1 MADNIEDKYIL
12 SSKTYEDWRN
22 YLLVNSFFFDVLM
35 KKLRKDLGLPEDG
48 IKDIEQM
55 IRWDGE
61 KKDEVRRKITPT
73 SKRKKS
79 GVQTVK
85 EIFAIEDQVR
95 RKAYPQIWEAIE
107 KFADFGLDFSLL
119 HAYVLGSTSMS
130 FSGSSRVLMVTSPDD
145 PINETGVYIKYSPE
159 LSEKDMV
166 ALTKLARESYES
178 LFKYRHSSVRTHDEN
193 GKPNIKRPELKVR
206 QRKVAQPTK
215 EQLKIY
221 DAVETCLKEGYSS
234 RHNAI
239 KMHDV
244 YELIANKLKKN
255 INSVQRTY
263 HAILRNYNLPSSV
276 DTRNI
281 F

>member
-1 MADNIEDKYIL
+1 MEDKYIL
-12 SSKTYEDWRN
+12 TTKNYEDWRN

-35 KKLRKDLGLPEDG
+35 RKLRKDLGLPEDG
-48 IKDIEQM
+48 IKDLEEM
-55 IRWDGE
+55 IRWDGK
-61 KKDEVRRKITPT
+61 KKDEIRRKITPT

-85 EIFAIEDQVR
+85 GIFAIEDKVR
-95 RKAYPQIWEAIE
+95 RKAYPQIWEVIE
-107 KFADFGLDFSLL
+107 KFADFSLDFSLL
-119 HAYVLGSTSMS
+119 HTYVLGSTGMS
-130 FSGSSRVLMVTSPDD
+130 FNGSSRILMVTSPDD
-145 PINETGVYIKYSPE
+145 PTYETGVYIKYSPE

-178 LFKYRHSSVRTHDEN
+178 LFNYRHSSVRTHDEN
-193 GKPNIKRPELKVR
+193 GKPYIKRPELKVR

-221 DAVETCLKEGYSS
+221 DAVETWLKEGYSS

-244 YELIANKLKKN
+244 YELVANKLKKN

>member
-1 MADNIEDKYIL
+1 MEDQYIL
-12 SSKTYEDWRN
+12 TTKNFEDWRN

-48 IKDIEQM
+48 IKDIEEL
-55 IRWDGE
+55 IRWDG
-61 KKDEVRRKITPT
+61 KRKDKVRREIAPI

-79 GVQTVK
+79 GVKIVK
-85 EIFAIEDQVR
+85 DIFAIEDEVR
-95 RKAYPQIWEAIE
+95 RKAYAPIWEAIE
-107 KFADFGLDFSLL
+107 KFADYDFNFSLL
-119 HAYVLGSTSMS
+119 HTYVLGNTGMS
-130 FSGSSRVLMVTSPDD
+130 FGGSSRVLMVSSPDD
-145 PINETGVYIKYSPE
+145 PIRETGIYIKYSPE
-159 LSEKDMV
+159 LSEKDIV
-166 ALTKLARESYES
+166 ALAKQARDSYES
-178 LFKYRHSSVRTHDEN
+178 LFKYRHPSVRTHDEN
-193 GKPNIKRPELKVR
+193 GKPYIKRPELKIR

-215 EQLKIY
+215 QQLKIFE
-221 DAVETCLKEGYSS
+221 AIENCLKEGYSS
-234 RHNAI
+234 RSDSI

-244 YELIANKLKKN
+244 FELVATKLKKN

>member
-1 MADNIEDKYIL
+1 MEDKYIL
-12 SSKTYEDWRN
+12 TTKNFEDWRN

-35 KKLRKDLGLPEDG
+35 KKLRRDLGLPDKG
-48 IKDIEQM
+48 ISDLEEM

-61 KKDEVRRKITPT
+61 RKDKVRRKITPT
-73 SKRKKS
+73 SKRKKT

-85 EIFAIEDQVR
+85 EIFAIEDEVR

-107 KFADFGLDFSLL
+107 KFADYDLSFPLL
-119 HAYVLGSTSMS
+119 HAYVLGNTGMS
-130 FSGSSRVLMVTSPDD
+130 FGGSSRVLMVTSPND
-145 PINETGVYIKYSPE
+145 PIQETGVYIKYSPE
-159 LSEKDMV
+159 LSEKDIV
-166 ALTKLARESYES
+166 VLAKQARESYES
-178 LFKYRHSSVRTHDEN
+178 LFKYRHPSKRTHDEN
-193 GKPNIKRPELKVR
+193 GKEYIKRPELKVR

-215 EQLKIY
+215 QQLKIFE
-221 DAVETCLKEGYSS
+221 AIENCLKDSYSS
-234 RHNAI
+234 RSDSI

-244 YELIANKLKKN
+244 FELVATKLKKN

>member
-1 MADNIEDKYIL
+1 MEEKYLL

-35 KKLRKDLGLPEDG
+35 KKLRHDLGLPEEG
-48 IKDIEQM
+48 IKDLEEM

-61 KKDEVRRKITPT
+61 QKDKIRRKITLT

-85 EIFAIEDQVR
+85 EIFAIEDEVR

-107 KFADFGLDFSLL
+107 KFADYDLGFPLL
-119 HAYVLGSTSMS
+119 HAYVLGNTGMS
-130 FSGSSRVLMVTSPDD
+130 FGGSSRILMVTSPND
-145 PINETGVYIKYSPE
+145 PIQETGVYIKYSPE
-159 LSEKDMV
+159 LSEKDIIT
-166 ALTKLARESYES
+166 LTKQARESYES
-178 LFKYRHSSVRTHDEN
+178 LFKYRHPSVRTNDEN
-193 GKPNIKRPELKVR
+193 GKPYIKRPELKVR

-215 EQLKIY
+215 EQLKILE
-221 DAVETCLKEGYSS
+221 AVENCLKEGYSS
-234 RHNAI
+234 RSDSI
-239 KMHDV
+239 KMQDV
-244 YELIANKLKKN
+244 FELVAIKLKKN

-263 HAILRNYNLPSSV
+263 HSILRNYNLPSSV

>member
-1 MADNIEDKYIL
+1 MEDKYIL
-12 SSKTYEDWRN
+12 TTKNYEDWRN

-48 IKDIEQM
+48 IKDIEKM

-61 KKDEVRRKITPT
+61 RKNEIRRKITPV

-85 EIFAIEDQVR
+85 EIFAIEDEVR

-107 KFADFGLDFSLL
+107 KFADYDFSFSLL
-119 HAYVLGSTSMS
+119 HAYVLGNTGMS
-130 FSGSSRVLMVTSPDD
+130 FSGSSKVLMVTSPND
-145 PINETGVYIKYSPE
+145 PIYETGVYIKYSPE
-159 LSEKDMV
+159 LSEKDIIS
-166 ALTKLARESYES
+166 LAKQAKDSYES
-178 LFKYRHSSVRTHDEN
+178 LFKYSHPSKRTRDEN
-193 GKPNIKRPELKVR
+193 GKAYIKRPELRVP
-206 QRKVAQPTK
+206 QRKVAQPSK
-215 EQLKIY
+215 QQLKIY
-221 DAVETCLKEGYSS
+221 KAVENCLKEGYSS
-234 RHNAI
+234 KPDAI
-239 KMHDV
+239 KMQDV
-244 YELIANKLKKN
+244 FELVASNLKKN
-255 INSVQRTY
+255 SNSVQRAY